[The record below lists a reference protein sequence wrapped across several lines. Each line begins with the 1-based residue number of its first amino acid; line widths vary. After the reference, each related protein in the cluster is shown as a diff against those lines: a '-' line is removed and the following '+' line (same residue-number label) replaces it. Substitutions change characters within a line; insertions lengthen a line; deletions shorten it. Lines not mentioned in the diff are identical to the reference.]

1 MNAERFNGLA
11 LLVTHR
17 SKDINLMNVRRRFI
31 NMHKR
36 RMELLYNIL
45 SMDEEEQLAW

>member
-11 LLVTHR
+11 FSVTQR
-17 SKDINLMNVRRRFI
+17 SKDINLINVRRRFI

-36 RMELLYNIL
+36 RMELLYYIL
-45 SMDEEEQLAW
+45 SMNEEEQLA

>member
-11 LLVTHR
+11 LLTTHR
-17 SKDINLMNVRRRFI
+17 SKDINLINVRRRFI

-36 RMELLYNIL
+36 PMELLHDVL
-45 SMDEEEQLAW
+45 SMDEEEQLA

>member
-11 LLVTHR
+11 LLATHR
-17 SKDINLMNVRRRFI
+17 SEDINLINVRRFI

-36 RMELLYNIL
+36 HMELLYDIL
-45 SMDEEEQLAW
+45 SMDEEEQLA

>member
-11 LLVTHR
+11 FSVTHR
-17 SKDINLMNVRRRFI
+17 SKDINLINVRRRFI

-36 RMELLYNIL
+36 RMELLNYIL
-45 SMDEEEQLAW
+45 SMNEEEQLA